1 MVSSQER
8 LILSDAMD
16 TNPYESPQTDCSAPE
31 NWQDSALRVEGKH
44 LVILTG
50 TVLPPVCVKTN
61 RPVSEADMVR
71 VTLYWCSAWVAVLA
85 LGGPLVIPAL
95 FLLGRRFTVTCGMIP
110 SVRRL
115 YRLGRICRTAA
126 AIGCF
131 GTLLFTGAV
140 FVGMLVFYPSA
151 VLDIGPAVIGK
162 GVVFVLAVG
171 SGSGLVAFL
180 VGNWPLSLAKCSR
193 GMFWVEGCSEEYL
206 ARFEAEGDWAHFQ

>member
-1 MVSSQER
+1 MV
-8 LILSDAMD
+8 

-44 LVILTG
+44 LVIPTG
-50 TVLPPVCVKTN
+50 AVLPPVCVKTN

-95 FLLGRRFTVTCGMIP
+95 FLWGKHFTVTCGMIP

-115 YRLGRICRTAA
+115 YRIGSICKTAA

-131 GTLLFTGAV
+131 VTLLLTGAV
-140 FVGMLVFYPSA
+140 FVGMFVFYPSA

-162 GVVFVLAVG
+162 GAMFVLAVG
-171 SGSGLVAFL
+171 SGSGLVSLL
-180 VGNWPLSLAKCSR
+180 VGNWPLSLAKYR
-193 GMFWVEGCSEEYL
+193 QGMFWVSGCCEEYL
-206 ARFEAEGDWAHFQ
+206 GRFEEEGGRAHSH